1 MFDRWKQARGEPT
14 ELNLIPIMNLMM
26 VLIPFL
32 LLGAAFYHL
41 GSIPTTLPTH
51 RPEGGDPPE
60 SSDVVVTLSLRI
72 EEARLR
78 LTASAAEL
86 SEDQLTELGLELQ
99 REDDG
104 FDLDA
109 LQARLSDIK
118 QRYPKSD
125 TLLVLPEDGVL
136 YQLLVDVLD
145 ASRERLI
152 PQPEGDPLR
161 EPLFPVTVFSRMVEA
176 EDGEREEGEQ

>member
-1 MFDRWKQARGEPT
+1 MFDRWKQAREEPS

-60 SSDVVVTLSLRI
+60 NSDVVVTLSLRI

-78 LTASAAEL
+78 L
-86 SEDQLTELGLELQ
+86 
-99 REDDG
+99 
-104 FDLDA
+104 
-109 LQARLSDIK
+109 
-118 QRYPKSD
+118 
-125 TLLVLPEDGVL
+125 
-136 YQLLVDVLD
+136 
-145 ASRERLI
+145 
-152 PQPEGDPLR
+152 
-161 EPLFPVTVFSRMVEA
+161 
-176 EDGEREEGEQ
+176 